1 MAEPNTPKSEKGED
15 SDLLKLAAERWEA
28 AYSRERTNIEEAIL
42 DLEFLAGDDDAHW
55 GPGVKARRLSEE
67 RPCLTINV
75 LPQYVEQV
83 TGDQRQMRP
92 SMRVVPGDSRADAD
106 TADVIAGMF
115 RYIERRSTANTVYNR
130 AGESQAACGI
140 GAFRIVREYASDSTF
155 EQEIGIRSIDD
166 QIMVLFDPDA
176 SELSRADAQYCF
188 VPVDLSREAFKTR
201 YPKASPA
208 GFGEALPGTGFGS
221 DWVSDDCVRISEYFY
236 KEPTK
241 KLLAL
246 LPDGGVDD
254 LTDEKDPGKSEELKA
269 QGARIEE
276 RDAFCVYR
284 AVISSTEV
292 LEGPTKEPG
301 RFIPIIPVIGREL
314 RISRRIVR
322 KGVIRDARDAT
333 RIKNYTTSAQVEVT
347 ALQPKAPFLG
357 TELHFQDHEAQW
369 ERANTENRPFLTY
382 TPDPMAPGS
391 KPERVQPPV
400 ASQGL
405 AAVLA
410 QADLDIER
418 TIGIYKSSLG
428 AESNET
434 SGKAIMARDKQAD
447 TSTFVFL
454 DNYNH
459 AIAHAATVVLDLIPH
474 VYDTQRQVLIVGV
487 DGSEEL
493 TTINQPQGMAME
505 GEHAPPMLND
515 VTVGAYHVALDSGPS
530 YATKREAA
538 REGMLAFIQSLPDA
552 APRVADLIAK
562 SMEWPDA
569 DAFAERLMPP
579 DVAQKEAQAKGE
591 PPPGPNPA
599 MVQQQLAE
607 HVQQAQAQIADQQ
620 KRAEQ
625 QVAIEKAQAEL
636 ELQKQAIAL
645 AKQEVA
651 LQAKAVQME
660 AKSLQDT
667 EAHQA
672 KVGEHQQAE
681 AEATMPAV
689 SGLAE
694 TLAQMQQIN
703 AALMQSLAQI
713 GQNQQQDGQALQ
725 ALLLHATAPKRIVRD
740 PLTGLV
746 AGTEPA
752 PALN

>member
-1 MAEPNTPKSEKGED
+1 MAEPNTPTPEKGEG

-28 AYSRERTNIEEAIL
+28 AYGRERTNIEEAVL

-55 GPGVKARRLSEE
+55 GPGVKQRRLDEE
-67 RPCLTINV
+67 RPCFTINT

-115 RYIERRSTANTVYNR
+115 RYIERRSSASTVYNR
-130 AGESQAACGI
+130 AGESQAACGV
-140 GAFRIVREYASDSTF
+140 GAFRVVREYASDSTF

-166 QIMVLFDPDA
+166 QVMVLFDPDA
-176 SELSRADAQYCF
+176 SELSRADAQFCF
-188 VPVDLSREAFKTR
+188 VPVDLSREAFKAR
-201 YPKASPA
+201 YPKASLA
-208 GFGEALPGTGFGS
+208 GYGQMEPTKGFGS
-221 DWVSDDCVRISEYFY
+221 DWAGEDYIRVAEYFY
-236 KEPTK
+236 KEPHK
-241 KLLAL
+241 RLLAL

-254 LTDEKDPGKSEELKA
+254 LTDEKDPGKLEELKA

-292 LEGPTKEPG
+292 LEEPVKEPG
-301 RFIPIIPVIGREL
+301 RFIPIIQVVGREL
-314 RISRRIVR
+314 RIGRRIVR
-322 KGVIRDARDAT
+322 KGVVRDARDPA

-347 ALQPKAPFLG
+347 ALQPKAPFIG
-357 TELHFQDHEAQW
+357 TETHFQEHEQQW
-369 ERANTENRPFLTY
+369 ERANTENRPYLAY
-382 TPDPMAPGS
+382 TPDPMAPGA

-410 QADLDIER
+410 QADADIER
-418 TIGIYKSSLG
+418 TVGIYKSSIG
-428 AESNET
+428 AESNEK
-434 SGKAIMARDKQAD
+434 SGKAILAREKQAD
-447 TSTFVFL
+447 TSTFVFM
-454 DNYNH
+454 DNYNN
-459 AIAHAATVVLDLIPH
+459 AIRHAATVVLDLIPH

-493 TTINQPQGMAME
+493 TTINHAQGMAME
-505 GEHAPPMLND
+505 GEPAPPMLND

-530 YATKREAA
+530 YATKREEA
-538 REGMLAFIQSLPDA
+538 REGMLAFIQSLPEA

-579 DVAQKEAQAKGE
+579 DVAQKEAAAKGG
-591 PPPGPNPA
+591 PPPGPDPM

-607 HVQQAQAQIADQQ
+607 HVEQAQAQIADQQ
-620 KRAEQ
+620 KQAEQ
-625 QVAIEKAQAEL
+625 QVAIKKAQADL
-636 ELQKQAIAL
+636 ELQKQALAL
-645 AKQEVA
+645 AKQGLD
-651 LQAKAVQME
+651 LQAKALQME
-660 AKSLQDT
+660 AKGLQDT

-672 KVGEHQQAE
+672 KVGEQQQVE
-681 AEATMPAV
+681 AVANGPAV
-689 SGLAE
+689 AGIADM
-694 TLAQMQQIN
+694 LAQMQQIN

-713 GQNQQQDGQALQ
+713 SQSQQQDGQALQ
-725 ALLLHATAPKRIVRD
+725 TLLIHATAPKRIVRD
-740 PLTGLV
+740 PVTGLV

-752 PALN
+752 LN